1 VKLVRTALVFALCA
15 TTAAAAATPI
25 FTLRGFS
32 ASAGNRERALERSF
46 LDIPSAAGAN
56 EEAQRINKEPHYA
69 GTPGDYALAV
79 YMRDQL
85 RSFGFE
91 SALESF
97 TARVDTPQSLVL
109 EVQNTAFRPQKL
121 LVKSRAVPST
131 LDFDL
136 RELPD
141 LADPDTSRDSPT
153 LPFNSGS
160 GDGDVIAPAVYVNR
174 GLDDDY
180 QTLGRAGVNVRD
192 AIAIIRYGAQFRG
205 NLALRAQQHG
215 ALGVIF
221 YSDPKDDGATRGAVY
236 PSGPWR
242 PLSAVQRGSVGE
254 GITIPV
260 LPISPANAQLLLGAI
275 GGKPGP
281 DGWGGTLPVRYP
293 LGTSTKFVHLVVKM
307 ERKTTTLW
315 NTVSRL
321 RGGQFPSESVVLGA
335 HRDAWVYGVTDNGS
349 GIITML
355 EIARGLGYLAQS
367 GWRPARTIVIAGWD
381 GEEIGLLGSRAYV
394 AAHHDEL
401 AHGCIAYI
409 NADENV
415 AGPAFNA
422 SATAAIGANI
432 VDVTRSID
440 DPSAQARTI
449 FDRWIEAE
457 RRVDRGARIA
467 TPSIA
472 APGGGSDHE
481 SFLGGLGTPVANVG
495 FGGPVGVYHSAYDD
509 YQFASTFADPGF
521 ALHRTAAQIDGLLA
535 MRFADAEAAPYLL
548 APYVGTMRTA
558 YAEFQAR
565 SERDAMSVDLTPLR
579 SAIDRFASVAI
590 NADSALARISTSGA
604 RVPTDLT
611 TRELSSIQ
619 RLNGLVYGVNGYE
632 ATAFPTLS
640 AAFATRQ
647 RPQIAAA
654 VLQTV
659 SALARATNTLSF

>member
-1 VKLVRTALVFALCA
+1 MKHVRTALVFALCT
-15 TTAAAAATPI
+15 TTAAAATTPVT
-25 FTLRGFS
+25 TLRGFS
-32 ASAGNRERALERSF
+32 AYASNRERALERSF
-46 LDIPSAAGAN
+46 LDIPSASGAN

-91 SALESF
+91 SSLESF
-97 TARVDTPQSLVL
+97 TARVDTPVSLVL
-109 EVQNTAFRPQKL
+109 QVQNSSLRQQKL
-121 LVKSRAVPST
+121 LIKSHAGPPT
-131 LDFDL
+131 TDFDL
-136 RELPD
+136 REPAD
-141 LADPDTSRDSPT
+141 VADPDTARDSPT
-153 LPFNSGS
+153 LPFNAGS
-160 GDGDVIAPAVYVNR
+160 GDGDVVAQAVYVNR
-174 GLDDDY
+174 GVDEDY
-180 QTLGRAGVNVRD
+180 QTLQRAGVSVD
-192 AIAIIRYGAQFRG
+192 GAIAIVRYGAQFRG

-215 ALGVIF
+215 AAGVIF

-242 PLSAVQRGSVGE
+242 PINAVQRGSVGT

-260 LPISPANAQLLLGAI
+260 LPISPANAQTLISAL

-281 DGWGGTLPVRYP
+281 EGWGGTLPLTYP
-293 LGTSTKFVHLVVKM
+293 LGLTTNYVHLVVKM
-307 ERKTTTLW
+307 QRKTTTLW
-315 NTVSRL
+315 NTVARL

-401 AHGCIAYI
+401 MRGCIAYI

-415 AGPAFNA
+415 AGGAFNA
-422 SATAAIGANI
+422 SATAAIGADI
-432 VDVTRSID
+432 IDASRSID
-440 DPSAQARTI
+440 DPNAQARTI
-449 FDRWIEAE
+449 YDRWLEAE
-457 RRVDRGARIA
+457 RRVHRDARIT
-467 TPSIA
+467 TPGIDP
-472 APGGGSDHE
+472 PGGGSDHE

-521 ALHRTAAQIDGLLA
+521 ALHRTAAQIDGVLA
-535 MRFADAEAAPYLL
+535 MRLANAAAAPYTL
-548 APYVGTMRTA
+548 APYVGAMRTA
-558 YAEFQAR
+558 YTEFQAR
-565 SERDAMSVDLTPLR
+565 SERDAMGVDLAPLR
-579 SAIDRFASVAI
+579 TAIDRFASLAI
-590 NADSALARISTSGA
+590 NADAAMARISTSGA
-604 RVPTDLT
+604 GVPPDLT
-611 TRELSSIQ
+611 TRELRAIQ
-619 RLNGLVYGVNGYE
+619 NLNGIVYGVNGYD

-647 RPQIAAA
+647 KPQIAAA